1 MGSVALLPR
10 ALLHWKVSRFED
22 LTPESF
28 VLFHLVQPKLDLV
41 VLGTGSKVRRVPP
54 EIYAYL
60 KKFKINL
67 EVQDTPNACATFNFL
82 LDEGRPVGAALIPPE
97 LVPA

>member
-1 MGSVALLPR
+1 M
-10 ALLHWKVSRFED
+10 
-22 LTPESF
+22 
-28 VLFHLVQPKLDLV
+28 QPKLDLV
-41 VLGTGSKVRRVPP
+41 VLGTGSKVRRASP

-82 LDEGRPVGAALIPPE
+82 LDEGRTVGAALIPPE
-97 LVPA
+97 VVPA